1 MTTLPRTIFSEEH
14 EQFREMVRRFCDEKI
29 KPFHDQWA
37 EEHIVPRSLWRE
49 AGELGLLNAWL
60 PATYGG
66 IGQGILFDLVVVEE
80 LGRAGTTGPN
90 FYLHSLMSTPYI
102 AEHGCEELKARILPK
117 MVTGEYIGAIG
128 FTEPGAGSDL
138 ARIKTRAVRH
148 GNGWKIN
155 GQKTFITNGQN
166 ADVVVVACV
175 TDPDKGA
182 KGISMLVVEAGM
194 PGFTKGRNLRK
205 IGQHANDTAELFFED
220 VIVPA
225 ENLLGQEG
233 HGFFYMMDK
242 LAQERLVLSVH
253 TQARAEAVLEWT
265 LAYVKERNAFGQ
277 RVFDFQNTRFK
288 LAELKTQILA
298 GRAFCDALIRQKI
311 EGALDPVQAA
321 AGKLFHSELLG
332 KVVDECVQ
340 LHGGYGYMAEYPV
353 AQAYVDARIERIY
366 AGTSEI
372 MKEIIGRSLETTPR

>member
-1 MTTLPRTIFSEEH
+1 
-14 EQFREMVRRFCDEKI
+14 
-29 KPFHDQWA
+29 
-37 EEHIVPRSLWRE
+37 LWLE
-49 AGELGLLNAWL
+49 AGQLGLLNAWL
-60 PATYGG
+60 PEDYGG
-66 IGQGILFDLVVVEE
+66 IGEGILFDLIVVEE
-80 LGRAGTTGPN
+80 LGRAGATGPN

-102 AEHGCEELKARILPK
+102 AEHGCEELKQRILPK
-117 MVTGEYIGAIG
+117 MVSGEYIGAIG

-138 ARIKTRAVRH
+138 AGIKTRAVRH
-148 GNGWKIN
+148 GKGWKIN

-166 ADVVVVACV
+166 ADVVIVACV

-182 KGISMLVVEAGM
+182 KGISMVVVEEGM

-220 VIVPA
+220 VVVPA
-225 ENLLGQEG
+225 ENLLGEEG

-265 LAYVKERNAFGQ
+265 VDYVRERNAFGQ
-277 RVFDFQNTRFK
+277 RILDFQNTRFK

-298 GRAFCDALIRQKI
+298 GRAFCDELIRLKV
-311 EGALDPVQAA
+311 EGKLDPVQAA

-372 MKEIIGRSLETTPR
+372 MKEIIGRSLDATGA

>member
-1 MTTLPRTIFSEEH
+1 MTSLPRTVFSEEH
-14 EQFREMVRRFCDEKI
+14 EQFREMVRRFCEEKI
-29 KPFHDQWA
+29 TPFHDEWA
-37 EEHIVPRSLWRE
+37 EKHIVPRSLWLE

-60 PATYGG
+60 PEAYGG
-66 IGQGILFDLVVVEE
+66 IGEGILFDLVVVEE
-80 LGRAGTTGPN
+80 LGRSGATGPN

-102 AEHGCEELKARILPK
+102 AEHGCDELKERILPK
-117 MVTGEYIGAIG
+117 MVSGEYIGAIG

-138 ARIKTRAVRH
+138 AGIKTRAVRH

-182 KGISMLVVEAGM
+182 KGISMIVIEEGM
-194 PGFTKGRNLRK
+194 PGFKKGRNLRK

-220 VIVPA
+220 VVVPA
-225 ENLLGQEG
+225 ENLLGEEG

-265 LAYVKERNAFGQ
+265 VDYVKERNAFGQ
-277 RVFDFQNTRFK
+277 RILDFQNTRFK

-298 GRAFCDALIRQKI
+298 GRAFCDELIRQKVAG
-311 EGALDPVQAA
+311 ELDPVQAA

-372 MKEIIGRSLETTPR
+372 MKEIIGRSLDANGA